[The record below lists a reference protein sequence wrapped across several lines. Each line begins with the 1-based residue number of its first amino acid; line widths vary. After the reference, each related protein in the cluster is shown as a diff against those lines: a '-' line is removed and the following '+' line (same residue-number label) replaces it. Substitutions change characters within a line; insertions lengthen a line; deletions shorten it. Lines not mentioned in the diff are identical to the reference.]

1 MAEACILALAT
12 LIIVLYG
19 QVRLEARAI
28 RRNRTSDAGGR
39 ALILQPRER

>member
-1 MAEACILALAT
+1 MAEACIIALAT

-28 RRNRTSDAGGR
+28 RRNRSSDANTR
-39 ALILQPRER
+39 PLILRSGRP

>member
-1 MAEACILALAT
+1 MAEACLIALAT

-28 RRNRTSDAGGR
+28 RRNRSSKAHDRT
-39 ALILQPRER
+39 LILQTGKR